1 MDFDTWDDSIASP
14 QHFSKLLGET
24 DRQPGALKMSSPWKV
39 QNNNQS
45 RFSFARQEDSKNQAF
60 DVQSSLNV
68 VGQFSN
74 NRNRDLGL
82 ENLGI
87 GNVFSSSSFE
97 DPEIMA
103 SII

>member
-1 MDFDTWDDSIASP
+1 
-14 QHFSKLLGET
+14 
-24 DRQPGALKMSSPWKV
+24 MSSPWKV

-74 NRNRDLGL
+74 NQSFHHGFSENRDLGL

-87 GNVFSSSSFE
+87 GNGFSSSSYE
-97 DPEIMA
+97 EPENHGSNHLA
-103 SII
+103 FSSNKLSGEY

>member
-1 MDFDTWDDSIASP
+1 
-14 QHFSKLLGET
+14 
-24 DRQPGALKMSSPWKV
+24 MSSPWKV

-60 DVQSSLNV
+60 DVQLYLNV

-74 NRNRDLGL
+74 NQNRDLGL
-82 ENLGI
+82 VHLGI

-97 DPEIMA
+97 DPENHGSNHLA
-103 SII
+103 FSSN